1 MSTFENAKP
10 PCTLCGHAVR
20 ILDSRMFADGHI
32 HRRHKCVHCGSGFK
46 TVEIKREEYEKM
58 IAQVN
63 DFEKIKQ
70 LLTLNKE

>member
-1 MSTFENAKP
+1 
-10 PCTLCGHAVR
+10 
-20 ILDSRMFADGHI
+20 MFADGHI

-46 TVEIKREEYEKM
+46 TVEIKREDYEKM